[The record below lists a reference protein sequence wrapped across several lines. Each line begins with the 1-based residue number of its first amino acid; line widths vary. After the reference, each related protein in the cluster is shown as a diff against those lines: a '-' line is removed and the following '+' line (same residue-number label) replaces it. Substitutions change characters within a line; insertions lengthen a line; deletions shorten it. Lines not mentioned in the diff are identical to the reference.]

1 MRVERESIKKN
12 YYISTDL
19 EEKQWN
25 ELYIRNISGL
35 MGLVPQ
41 DIRYKEERFR
51 FLRSRNLS
59 LSQMNCISEFIMVFN
74 EYGYKKAYY
83 YLFKFIDLAD
93 KQTKYLTSVEM
104 LTLYSMIIV
113 LFKNMNNNHI
123 PKFLVDEIEIDK

>member
-41 DIRYKEERFR
+41 DIRFR

-113 LFKNMNNNHI
+113 LFKNTA
-123 PKFLVDEIEIDK
+123 V